1 MMLFSLIALYL
12 AGLGTSIHLWMTFC
26 AFYNWDRV
34 PNLKN
39 LLKLIFWPYGGIR
52 FLILYPWVYFHNKRT
67 EDEYMEIEMSRE
79 QFEQMSQIMN
89 EEILKRSK
97 SASKQVH

>member
-1 MMLFSLIALYL
+1 MTYLAIALYI
-12 AGLGTSIHLWMTFC
+12 AGLGISLHLWMTFC
-26 AFYNWDRV
+26 AFYGWNRV

-39 LLKLIFWPYGGIR
+39 LLKLIIWPYGGFR
-52 FLILYPWVYFHNKRT
+52 FLILYPWVYFHNKKV
-67 EDEYMEIEMSRE
+67 EEEYMEVEVN
-79 QFEQMSQIMN
+79 FEQLSQIMN